1 VKEKSFI
8 IFAAF
13 SIEFNDQLMGFA
25 FLAKHLQTLKNNF
38 IMAFHFK
45 VQIMAFRLKVQVLHY
60 NWAMIVCVYLA
71 NNATNLENLVILIFD
86 FILNVCNFFSANLD
100 AQTGLPLNIRIGYT
114 LLNTHKIYYI

>member
-60 NWAMIVCVYLA
+60 NWAMIVCVNLA
-71 NNATNLENLVILIFD
+71 NNATNLENIVILIFD
-86 FILNVCNFFSANLD
+86 FI
-100 AQTGLPLNIRIGYT
+100 
-114 LLNTHKIYYI
+114 

>member
-8 IFAAF
+8 IFSAF

-25 FLAKHLQTLKNNF
+25 FLAKHLPTLKNNF
-38 IMAFHFK
+38 IMEFHFK

-60 NWAMIVCVYLA
+60 NWAMIVCVNLA

-86 FILNVCNFFSANLD
+86 LI
-100 AQTGLPLNIRIGYT
+100 
-114 LLNTHKIYYI
+114 